1 METSAR
7 NPLSEKIFFV
17 PRLFVGKAGRALTLA
32 LAASTIFPIQA
43 QTSTASPQK
52 ASATA
57 AKGTMIPRTP
67 WGAPDLNG
75 VWNGNT
81 MTPLERWPGDPP
93 FLTKEKAEALEK
105 AQGEI
110 SQFENRPDHMLSTLR
125 AYVRA
130 LGGKLEVIA
139 RFGDKSVRLRD
150 V

>member
-32 LAASTIFPIQA
+32 LAASAVFPIQA
-43 QTSTASPQK
+43 QTSAASPQK

-57 AKGTMIPRTP
+57 AKGTMIPHTP

-81 MTPLERWPGDPP
+81 MAPLERPN
-93 FLTKEKAEALEK
+93 K
-105 AQGEI
+105 
-110 SQFENRPDHMLSTLR
+110 
-125 AYVRA
+125 YVN
-130 LGGKLEVIA
+130 KLY
-139 RFGDKSVRLRD
+139 GT
-150 V
+150 